1 MMYLAV
7 FLVLFV
13 LELIYFKIADRYHI
27 IDKPNH
33 RRAHTEIT
41 LRGGGVIFP
50 IVFLLYFIT
59 TVWSKWVQLPLHD
72 PAAENQNY
80 LLFGIGLLLLCT
92 ISFLDDLNDL
102 SIKIRIVFHIISVS
116 FLLAFLNA
124 FVLLPI
130 WAIPVLYIVII
141 GILNAYNFMDGINGI
156 TGLYSLV
163 ALLSLLY
170 VNENLINF
178 VAHDFIIYPI
188 LGCLV
193 FLFFNFRKKAKCFMG
208 DIGSMGI
215 AFWVVALIGLLM
227 MKTGEIKWILF
238 LAVYGVEVI
247 STILER
253 LKLKE
258 NIFEAHRRHLY
269 QLLANEKKISHL
281 KVSTLYA
288 AIQFIINVVVIFSDL
303 PQILIF
309 VITLFPI
316 FVLYVYVKYKIKR
329 EVEGGGGRIE
339 DEGF

>member
-13 LELIYFKIADRYHI
+13 LELIYFKIADRFNI

-33 RRAHTEIT
+33 RSAHTEIT
-41 LRGGGVIFP
+41 LRGGGIVFP
-50 IVFLLYFIT
+50 IAFLLFFIIST
-59 TVWSKWVQLPLHD
+59 WGKLVHLPLHD
-72 PAAENQNY
+72 QAAENQNE

-92 ISFLDDLNDL
+92 ISFLDDLYDL
-102 SIKIRIVFHIISVS
+102 SSKIRIVFHIISVS

-130 WAIPVLYIVII
+130 WAIPILYILII

-170 VNENLINF
+170 LNQNMVSF
-178 VAHDFIIYPI
+178 VDRDFIIYPV
-188 LGCLV
+188 LACLV

-269 QLLANEKKISHL
+269 QLLANDMKVSHL
-281 KVSTLYA
+281 LVSTAFALL
-288 AIQFIINVVVIFSDL
+288 QLIIN
-303 PQILIF
+303 F
-309 VITLFPI
+309 VIIVNSWSDWINFSLILLPLVI
-316 FVLYVYVKYKIKR
+316 LYLLVKIK
-329 EVEGGGGRIE
+329 IKKQISNK
-339 DEGF
+339 

>member
-1 MMYLAV
+1 MEYFIVVILL
-7 FLVLFV
+7 LVLM
-13 LELIYFKIADRYHI
+13 LAYFKIADKYNI

-33 RRAHTEIT
+33 RSAHTEIT
-41 LRGGGVIFP
+41 LRGGGIVFP
-50 IVFLLYFIT
+50 IAFMLFFIIST
-59 TVWSKWVQLPLHD
+59 WGKLVHLPLHD
-72 PAAENQNY
+72 QAAENQNE

-92 ISFLDDLNDL
+92 ISFLDDLYDL
-102 SIKIRIVFHIISVS
+102 SSKIRIVFHIISVS

-130 WAIPVLYIVII
+130 WAIPILYILII

-170 VNENLINF
+170 VNQNLVSF
-178 VAHDFIIYPI
+178 VDRDFIIYPV
-188 LGCLV
+188 LACLV

-288 AIQFIINVVVIFSDL
+288 VVQLIINAIVIFSNL
-303 PQILIF
+303 PQNVIF
-309 VITLFPI
+309 VIILLPALIFYLYTKLTIKKQITLNTN
-316 FVLYVYVKYKIKR
+316 
-329 EVEGGGGRIE
+329 
-339 DEGF
+339 

>member
-1 MMYLAV
+1 MMYFAV

-13 LELIYFKIADRYHI
+13 LELIYFKIADRYNI

-33 RRAHTEIT
+33 RSAHTEIT
-41 LRGGGVIFP
+41 LRGGGIVFP
-50 IVFLLYFIT
+50 IAFLLFFIT
-59 TVWSKWVQLPLHD
+59 SVWSKLVHLPLLD
-72 PAAENQNY
+72 QAAENHNY
-80 LLFGIGLLLLCT
+80 LIFGVGLLLLCT
-92 ISFLDDLNDL
+92 ISFLDDLYDL
-102 SIKIRIVFHIISVS
+102 SSKIRIVFHIVSVS

-130 WAIPVLYIVII
+130 WTIPILYILMI

-163 ALLSLLY
+163 ALLSLFY
-170 VNENLINF
+170 VNQNLVSF
-178 VAHDFIIYPI
+178 VDREFIIYPV
-188 LGCLV
+188 LACLV

-281 KVSTLYA
+281 KVSALYA
-288 AIQFIINVVVIFSDL
+288 AVQLIVNAVVIFSNL
-303 PQILIF
+303 PQNVIF
-309 VITLFPI
+309 VIVLLPALIFYLYTKLTIKKQNTLHI
-316 FVLYVYVKYKIKR
+316 N
-329 EVEGGGGRIE
+329 
-339 DEGF
+339 

>member
-13 LELIYFKIADRYHI
+13 LELIYFKIADRFNI

-33 RRAHTEIT
+33 RSAHTEIT
-41 LRGGGVIFP
+41 LRGGGIVFP
-50 IVFLLYFIT
+50 IAFMLFFIIST
-59 TVWSKWVQLPLHD
+59 WGKLVHLPLHD
-72 PAAENQNY
+72 QAAENQNE

-92 ISFLDDLNDL
+92 ISFLDDLYDL
-102 SIKIRIVFHIISVS
+102 SSKIRIVFHIISVS

-130 WAIPVLYIVII
+130 WAIPILYILII

-163 ALLSLLY
+163 ALLSLFY
-170 VNENLINF
+170 VNQNLVSF
-178 VAHDFIIYPI
+178 VDREFIIYPV
-188 LGCLV
+188 LACLV

-247 STILER
+247 FTILER

-281 KVSTLYA
+281 KVSALYA
-288 AIQFIINVVVIFSDL
+288 AVQLIVNAVVIFSNL
-303 PQILIF
+303 PQNVIF
-309 VITLFPI
+309 VIVLLPALIFYLYTKLTIKKQNTLHI
-316 FVLYVYVKYKIKR
+316 N
-329 EVEGGGGRIE
+329 
-339 DEGF
+339 

>member
-1 MMYLAV
+1 MYLAV

-13 LELIYFKIADRYHI
+13 LELIYFKIADRFNI

-33 RRAHTEIT
+33 RSAHTEIT
-41 LRGGGVIFP
+41 LRGGGIVFP
-50 IVFLLYFIT
+50 IAFLLFFIT
-59 TVWSKWVQLPLHD
+59 SVWSKLVHLPLHD
-72 PAAENQNY
+72 QVAENHNY
-80 LLFGIGLLLLCT
+80 LIFGVGLLLLCI
-92 ISFLDDLNDL
+92 ISFLDDLYDL
-102 SIKIRIVFHIISVS
+102 SSKIRIVFHIISVS

-303 PQILIF
+303 PQIFIF
-309 VITLFPI
+309 AIVLLPALFFYLYTKLTIKKQITLNI
-316 FVLYVYVKYKIKR
+316 NQ
-329 EVEGGGGRIE
+329 
-339 DEGF
+339 

>member
-13 LELIYFKIADRYHI
+13 LELIYFKIADRFNI

-33 RRAHTEIT
+33 RSAHTEIT
-41 LRGGGVIFP
+41 LRGGGIVFP
-50 IVFLLYFIT
+50 IAFLLFLMIST
-59 TVWSKWVQLPLHD
+59 WGKFVHLPRHD
-72 PAAENQNY
+72 QTAENQNE

-92 ISFLDDLNDL
+92 ISFLDDLYDL
-102 SIKIRIVFHIISVS
+102 SSKIRIVFHIISVS

-130 WAIPVLYIVII
+130 WAIPILYILII

-163 ALLSLLY
+163 TLLSLLY
-170 VNENLINF
+170 VNQNMVSF
-178 VAHDFIIYPI
+178 VDRDFIIYPV
-188 LGCLV
+188 LACLV

-247 STILER
+247 FTILER

-281 KVSTLYA
+281 KISALYA
-288 AIQFIINVVVIFSDL
+288 AVQLIVNAVVIFSNL
-303 PQILIF
+303 PQNVIF
-309 VITLFPI
+309 VIVLLPALIFYLYTKLTIKKQNTLHI
-316 FVLYVYVKYKIKR
+316 N
-329 EVEGGGGRIE
+329 
-339 DEGF
+339 

>member
-7 FLVLFV
+7 FLVLLV
-13 LELIYFKIADRYHI
+13 LELIYFKIADRFNI

-33 RRAHTEIT
+33 RSAHTEIT
-41 LRGGGVIFP
+41 LRGGGIVFP
-50 IVFLLYFIT
+50 IAFLLFFIIST
-59 TVWSKWVQLPLHD
+59 WGKLVHLPLLD
-72 PAAENQNY
+72 QAAENHNY
-80 LLFGIGLLLLCT
+80 LIFGVGLLLLCT
-92 ISFLDDLNDL
+92 ISFLDDLYDL
-102 SIKIRIVFHIISVS
+102 SSKIRIVFHIISVS

-130 WAIPVLYIVII
+130 WAIPVLYILII

-163 ALLSLLY
+163 VLLSLFY
-170 VNENLINF
+170 VNQNLVSF
-178 VAHDFIIYPI
+178 VDRDFIIFPV
-188 LGCLV
+188 LACLV

-281 KVSTLYA
+281 IVSTLYA
-288 AIQFIINVVVIFSDL
+288 AVQLIINAVVIFSNL
-303 PQILIF
+303 PQIVSFVIVLLPALIF
-309 VITLFPI
+309 YLYTKLTIKKQITLNTN
-316 FVLYVYVKYKIKR
+316 
-329 EVEGGGGRIE
+329 
-339 DEGF
+339 